1 MENKTT
7 IIRVRKG
14 LNGFKYSA
22 CDSKGYFLGNF
33 EKLADIR
40 KHWKNEI
47 KQGQVELIRELDQLP
62 DMTKIESTLK
72 NIDNILRAYARKGK
86 R

>member
-1 MENKTT
+1 MDKT

-22 CDSKGYFLGNF
+22 CDSKGNF
-33 EKLADIR
+33 IANFKKLSDVR

-47 KQGQVELIRELDQLP
+47 KFGYVEIIREIDKMPNTTQ
-62 DMTKIESTLK
+62 IEATRK
-72 NIDNILRAYARKGK
+72 NIECILRSYAK